1 MINIEHNPVSW
12 TWTTLEGI
20 SEGKDGIVDGPFG
33 SNLRSQ
39 EYTEHGTPV
48 FKIQNIKPL
57 RFLDKKICFIS
68 NEKAKVLRRHSFQTG
83 DLIITKLGDPLGVCC
98 SVPKKYPFGI
108 IVADLIR
115 LRPDREK
122 VYPAYLE
129 LVINSKIVQDQFKRV
144 TKGTTRPR
152 VNLTIVRKIKIPLP
166 KLDEQKLIVE
176 KIEELFSELDT
187 GRRQL
192 EVVKKQLITYRQSVL
207 KFAYEGK
214 FTKTK
219 FVESKTG
226 NIVDIINNGYTPS
239 REFLSEDFGDIPF
252 IKVYNLNFN
261 GTLNFKKNPTFIP
274 KDIHKKQLKRS
285 ICLPG
290 DVLINIVGPPL
301 GKVSIVTDQFPE
313 WNINQAIVMFR
324 PNEKVISK
332 FLSYF
337 LQNSATINWLEETS
351 KATAGQWN
359 VKVSTCREIPIP
371 ICSPVE
377 QEIVVNEIESR
388 LSVCEKLEEII
399 ETCLQQSEALKQ
411 SVLKQ
416 AFEGKLVKSSINCK

>member
-1 MINIEHNPVSW
+1 MKDKSNYSSRWNRRKLGEVAELNPKTAKDILYDDLEVDFIPMRLVEEKTGRIAVPEKRKFQSVKQGYVSFANNDILFAKVTPCMENGKIAITHN
-12 TWTTLEGI
+12 LN
-20 SEGKDGIVDGPFG
+20 GKVGFG
-33 SNLRSQ
+33 SSEFHVIRVSDQILNS
-39 EYTEHGTPV
+39 
-48 FKIQNIKPL
+48 
-57 RFLDKKICFIS
+57 FLFYFLVRDKFR
-68 NEKAKVLRRHSFQTG
+68 NEAAANMTGAVGLRRVSKQF
-83 DLIITKLGDPLGVCC
+83 LENYILP
-98 SVPKKYPFGI
+98 VPT
-108 IVADLIR
+108 L
-115 LRPDREK
+115 
-122 VYPAYLE
+122 
-129 LVINSKIVQDQFKRV
+129 Q
-144 TKGTTRPR
+144 
-152 VNLTIVRKIKIPLP
+152 
-166 KLDEQKLIVE
+166 EQKAIVT
-176 KIEELFSELDT
+176 KIEELFSELDA

-399 ETCLQQSEALKQ
+399 ETCLQQSEVLKQ
-411 SVLKQ
+411 SILKQ
-416 AFEGKLVKSSINCK
+416 AFEGKLVK

>member
-1 MINIEHNPVSW
+1 MNIEKSIPNHYNNKRLGDHCDIILGQSPPSD
-12 TWTTLEGI
+12 TYNSEGI
-20 SEGKDGIVDGPFG
+20 GLPFFQGKAEF
-33 SNLRSQ
+33 
-39 EYTEHGTPV
+39 
-48 FKIQNIKPL
+48 
-57 RFLDKKICFIS
+57 
-68 NEKAKVLRRHSFQTG
+68 G
-83 DLIITKLGDPLGVCC
+83 DLHPVAIKWCSLPGKIALPNDILISVRAPVGSTNIADHKCCIGRGLAAIRHKNYKYVYYFLKSIETKINELG
-98 SVPKKYPFGI
+98 
-108 IVADLIR
+108 
-115 LRPDREK
+115 
-122 VYPAYLE
+122 
-129 LVINSKIVQDQFKRV
+129 
-144 TKGTTRPR
+144 TGTTFKAITG
-152 VNLTIVRKIKIPLP
+152 NTLKDIIIPVP
-166 KLDEQKLIVE
+166 PDNEQNLIVE
-176 KIEELFSELDT
+176 KIEELFSELDA

-192 EVVKKQLITYRQSVL
+192 EVVKKQLVTYRQSVL
-207 KFAYEGK
+207 KFAFEGK

-261 GTLNFKKNPTFIP
+261 GTLNFRKNPTFIP

-313 WNINQAIVMFR
+313 WNINQAVVMFR
-324 PNEKVISK
+324 PNEKVLSK
-332 FLSYF
+332 YLSYF
-337 LQNSATINWLEETS
+337 LQNSATINWLEDTS

-388 LSVCEKLEEII
+388 LSVCDKLEQTI

-411 SVLKQ
+411 SILKQ
-416 AFEGKLVKSSINCK
+416 AFEGNLIKSPINC